1 MMSNEKCKITGFFVY
16 IEKHKNATFI

>member
-1 MMSNEKCKITGFFVY
+1 MSNEKCKITGFFVY